1 SGPTVEQATR
11 AVAHSQDNKLGLKS
25 GPPKPDPELEKLKKE
40 NAALK
45 KKLDDFS
52 RSKEKISDVERSR
65 LLEKILTLET
75 LKVKNAQEIT
85 RQNEEIQSLKDSLK
99 SKLNGHIAAAEKD
112 SRMMARLA
120 QDLRNQMPAGPSSS
134 QEAAQQNPQV
144 KIALEK
150 NQQWLE
156 YDQQRETYVQGLM
169 ARIFELEQQLATL
182 NQKLQQ
188 QVKDTASEGELPS
201 LQKYY
206 DKLLLTAKKELEEE
220 KKQSVLLNAE
230 LSASRAKHEAQQ
242 KEMEDLSTSL
252 RSVRESER
260 QLREDDRK
268 RMKDKVMRLKIELE
282 MCKDKAEDEKKRSSE
297 LSDQKLHDA
306 CYSDSFNNVRTDFE
320 DKLSMREQYPSPT
333 SRNLLDESF
342 LECPKCKAVYPTSE
356 HRELL
361 AHLDYCTS

>member
-1 SGPTVEQATR
+1 
-11 AVAHSQDNKLGLKS
+11 
-25 GPPKPDPELEKLKKE
+25 LE
-40 NAALK
+40 
-45 KKLDDFS
+45 
-52 RSKEKISDVERSR
+52 
-65 LLEKILTLET
+65 
-75 LKVKNAQEIT
+75 
-85 RQNEEIQSLKDSLK
+85 
-99 SKLNGHIAAAEKD
+99 
-112 SRMMARLA
+112 
-120 QDLRNQMPAGPSSS
+120 
-134 QEAAQQNPQV
+134 
-144 KIALEK
+144 ALEK

-201 LQKYY
+201 ALQKYY

-297 LSDQKLHDA
+297 LSDQVQVIQKSLLKHQEDEKRVA
-306 CYSDSFNNVRTDFE
+306 ALEQQVLDSFNNVRTDFE